1 MSGINIGSESD
12 LISQFRTQGKQAGNE
27 NKASE
32 MGKNEFLEL
41 MIAQL
46 NNQNPLE
53 PQENGEFLSQL
64 AQFSSLEEM
73 QKLSGNVDNVVG
85 EFRSTQALQASSMV
99 GRSVVV
105 PSSTAALGPDG
116 GFQGFVD
123 VASTTSNLRLSV
135 LDSGGGLVR
144 QIDMGQQTPG
154 QAAFNWDGK
163 DASGNIMP
171 PGKYSLKAEAVT
183 GEGSTAFDTLVG
195 ANVDS
200 VSLGK
205 GSVTLNLSGM
215 GSVAL
220 NDVRQIN

>member
-1 MSGINIGSESD
+1 MSGMSIGSDVD
-12 LISQFRTQGKQAGNE
+12 LINQYRLQDQKSGAQ
-27 NKASE
+27 NKADE
-32 MGKNEFLEL
+32 MGKNQFLEL

-46 NNQNPLE
+46 NNQNPLK

-73 QKLSGNVDNVVG
+73 QKLSGNVDKVVG
-85 EFRSTQALQASSMV
+85 EFRSTQALQASAMV

-105 PSSTAALGPDG
+105 PSSVGVMGPEG
-116 GFQGFVD
+116 GVSGFVD
-123 VASTTSNLRLSV
+123 VPSSTSDVRLSI
-135 LDSGGGLVR
+135 LDSAGSLVR
-144 QIDMGQQTPG
+144 QIDLGQQPAG
-154 QAAFNWDGK
+154 QTAFRWDGK
-163 DASGNIMP
+163 DGSGNMMP
-171 PGKYSLKAEAVT
+171 PGKYQLKAEGQTA
-183 GEGSTAFDTLVG
+183 EGAGSFETLVG

>member
-1 MSGINIGSESD
+1 MSGINIGSDAD
-12 LISQFRTQGKQAGNE
+12 LISQYRIQDKQSGNQ

-85 EFRSTQALQASSMV
+85 EFRSTQALQASAMV

-105 PSSTAALGPDG
+105 PSSSGMLGVDG
-116 GFQGFVD
+116 RLDGFVE
-123 VASTTSNLRLSV
+123 VPSTSSNLRLSI
-135 LDSGGGLVR
+135 LDSTGELVR
-144 QIDMGQQTPG
+144 QIEMGQQAPG

-163 DASGNIMP
+163 DADGKIMP
-171 PGKYSLKAEAVT
+171 PGKYQLKAEAVT
-183 GEGSTAFDTLVG
+183 SDGAVSFDTLVG

-200 VSLGK
+200 VSLGG
-205 GSVTLNLSGM
+205 GSITLNLSGM